1 MLSPKFRMIGLD
13 YIVGIVANSSMP
25 TLIFVD
31 IVERNYSNLYIVMID
46 IIDIFVAQKI
56 ER

>member
-1 MLSPKFRMIGLD
+1 MRIRH
-13 YIVGIVANSSMP
+13 I
-25 TLIFVD
+25 VD